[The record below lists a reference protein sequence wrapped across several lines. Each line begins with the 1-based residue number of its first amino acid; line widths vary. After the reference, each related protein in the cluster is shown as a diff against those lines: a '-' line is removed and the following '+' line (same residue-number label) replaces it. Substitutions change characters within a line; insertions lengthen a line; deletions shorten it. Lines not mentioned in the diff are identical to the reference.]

1 MALRITTLFRS
12 LLDAEQQH
20 RSDMLELRNRQRDSQ
35 EESEYELIE
44 QKAVGRERAQQL
56 LLCEM
61 AGIPYLEYV
70 CDTFEC
76 ARRREDEEAM
86 APFRYAQ
93 FPDRNARFPDGFRTP
108 LQLLLAAMG
117 GDMVSPYHEMLWGE
131 IG

>member
-1 MALRITTLFRS
+1 MALRITTLFHS

-20 RSDMLELRNRQRDSQ
+20 RSDMLKLRNRQKASQ
-35 EESEYELIE
+35 GESEYELIE
-44 QKAVGRERAQQL
+44 EEAVELERAHQL

-61 AGIPYLEYV
+61 ACIPYLEYV

-108 LQLLLAAMG
+108 LGLLLAAMG
-117 GDMVSPYHEMLWGE
+117 GNMVSPYYEMLWGE